1 MKDAYDWVE
10 EVKQA
15 PVFLSRKSVTQPL
28 RISRQ
33 DANALEHNESQSME
47 AEYKDFM
54 SIELEEGPGCEI
66 SPYDT
71 DAKPN

>member
-1 MKDAYDWVE
+1 
-10 EVKQA
+10 
-15 PVFLSRKSVTQPL
+15 
-28 RISRQ
+28 
-33 DANALEHNESQSME
+33 ME
-47 AEYKDFM
+47 ADYKDFM